1 MFMRRYSPY
10 ILILAFASV
19 FTACIDEDDY
29 DNSAKGNIEALWKIM
44 DEHYCF
50 FDYKKEVIG
59 VDWNEVH
66 NRYLAQANEKM
77 TNVQLFEV
85 CSNMLAELQDG
96 HVDLYASHDIGRNWS
111 FKEDHPYNF
120 DENLVND
127 CYLGTDYRIAAGI
140 SYKILEDNVGY
151 IRCESFSDALGDGNI
166 SDALYL
172 MALCDGVI
180 IDVRNNPGG
189 NLSTARKLASHFT
202 NEKTRVGYI
211 YHKTGKGHNDFSK
224 EEAEDIEPAEGVRW
238 QKPVVVL
245 TNRAVYSAANDFV
258 KCMKVMPGITIV
270 GDTTGGGSGMP
281 LSSEI
286 PAGWSVR
293 YSAVV
298 MLDKDRHHTEFG
310 VAPDIRVDMNA
321 SDVLDRRD
329 NIIETARAMLR
340 KE

>member
-1 MFMRRYSPY
+1 MRRYSIY
-10 ILILAFASV
+10 ILLLTALTIS
-19 FTACIDEDDY
+19 ACIEEDYY
-29 DNSAKGNIEALWKIM
+29 DDSPKGNIEALWKIM

-50 FDYKKEVIG
+50 FDYKKEKIG

-66 NRYLAQANEKM
+66 QRYLAQANSKM
-77 TNVQLFEV
+77 SRAQLFEV
-85 CSNMLAELQDG
+85 CANMLSELQDG
-96 HVDLYASHDIGRNWS
+96 HVDLYATHDIGRNWS
-111 FKEDHPYNF
+111 FKEDHPYNY
-120 DENLVND
+120 DDNLIND
-127 CYLGTDYRIAAGI
+127 CYLGTDYKIAAGL

-151 IRCESFSDALGDGNI
+151 IRCESFSEALGDGNI
-166 SDALYL
+166 SEALYYL
-172 MALCDGVI
+172 GLCDGII

-189 NLSTARKLASHFT
+189 NLTTSRKLASHFT
-202 NEKTRVGYI
+202 NEKKLVGYI

-224 EEAEDIEPAEGVRW
+224 KEEENVEPAEGVRW

-245 TNRAVYSAANDFV
+245 TNRAVYSAANDFT
-258 KCMKVMPGITIV
+258 KCMKVMPNVTIM

-298 MLDKDRHHTEFG
+298 MLDKDHQHTEFG
-310 VAPDIRVDMNA
+310 VAPHIRVDMNA
-321 SDVLDRRD
+321 SDVMQRRD
-329 NIIETARAMLR
+329 NIIETAREMLR